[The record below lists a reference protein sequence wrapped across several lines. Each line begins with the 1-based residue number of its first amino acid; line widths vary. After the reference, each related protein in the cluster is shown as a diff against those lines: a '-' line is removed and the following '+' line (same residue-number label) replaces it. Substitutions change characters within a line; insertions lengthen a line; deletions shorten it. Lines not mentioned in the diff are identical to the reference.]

1 MTARELAPRLG
12 LAIIA
17 VGALVLAVEL
27 VLLASRGLWREGVF
41 WLLLPNCVLPALLV
55 YDQLAPPSR
64 VRRRALNRLIIAS
77 ALAITVGLTWKQS

>member
-27 VLLASRGLWREGVF
+27 ALLASRGSWRESGF
-41 WLLLPNCVLPALLV
+41 WLLLPSCVLPALIV

-64 VRRRALNRLIIAS
+64 RRRRALNWLTIAS
-77 ALAITVGLTWKQS
+77 ALLISVGLTWTQS